1 MIKCSQLLRDSAAY
15 SQTTTLIVDILQG
28 STVLF
33 PDVPV
38 LPGSCKISQDRG
50 SKTRM
55 TCDVSVILAN
65 RPDLNITNTSH
76 RFSVRRGFQSLGIA
90 ETITHGI
97 FRIDD
102 VSYHDDGT
110 IDIAGSGLE
119 AYIIDAR
126 FPTPRTPPY
135 GVSTVQYIEE
145 LIHEVLPGQVVS
157 VECSRDKIIEARAPW
172 ARERWD
178 AIESLAESIDAEV
191 FADYRGYF
199 VIRDI
204 PTVAPDRSAVY
215 TIKEGIGG
223 TLMSRDWKKSR
234 DKVYNAVVC
243 SGQSSDP
250 KVPPVWAMAIDN
262 DPTSPTYY
270 YGPFGQVP
278 KFFSSQFF
286 TTYEQCLESAK
297 RQLVEALGAN
307 EQLSVTALPL
317 TFLEPGDLIN
327 VEVSQGEMLRRILE
341 KISFVADY
349 DAAVD
354 IETLSP
360 KDLTE
365 VEEG

>member
-1 MIKCSQLLRDSAAY
+1 MIKCSQLLKDSAVY
-15 SQTTTLIVDILQG
+15 SQTTKLVVDILQG
-28 STVLF
+28 NTVIF

-76 RFSVRRGFQSLGIA
+76 RFSVRRGFQSLGVE
-90 ETITHGI
+90 ETIKHGI

-102 VSYHDDGT
+102 ISYNDDGT

-126 FPTPRTPPY
+126 FTSPRTPPY
-135 GVSTVQYIEE
+135 GLSTVGYIKT
-145 LIHEVLPGQVVS
+145 LIQEVLPGHTVS
-157 VECSRDKIIEARAPW
+157 VECSKDKIIQARAPW
-172 ARERWD
+172 KVERWD

-191 FADYRGYF
+191 FADYRGFF

-204 PTVAPDRSAVY
+204 PTVASDRPAVY
-215 TIKEGIGG
+215 TIKEGVGG
-223 TLMSRDWKKSR
+223 TLIGRDLKKSR
-234 DKVYNAVVC
+234 DKVYNAMVC
-243 SGQSSDP
+243 TGQSSDP

-262 DPTSPTYY
+262 NPASPTYY
-270 YGPFGQVP
+270 YGPFGKVP
-278 KFFSSQFF
+278 KFFSSQFL
-286 TTYEQCLESAK
+286 TTTAQCLASAK
-297 RQLVEALGAN
+297 TMLVEALGAN
-307 EQLSVTALPL
+307 EQLSVKALPL

-327 VEVSQGEMLRRILE
+327 VEESKGVMVQRILE

-354 IETLSP
+354 IDTLSP
-360 KDLTE
+360 KNLSD

>member
-15 SQTTTLIVDILQG
+15 SQTTKLVVDILQG
-28 STVLF
+28 NTVVF

-76 RFSVRRGFQSLGIA
+76 RFSVRRGFQSLGVA
-90 ETITHGI
+90 ETIKHGI

-102 VSYHDDGT
+102 INYNDDGT

-119 AYIIDAR
+119 AYVIDAR

-135 GVSTVQYIEE
+135 GLSTIEYIKT
-145 LIHEVLPGQVVS
+145 LITEVLPGQMIS
-157 VECSRDKIIEARAPW
+157 VECSKDKIIQARAPW
-172 ARERWD
+172 KLERWD
-178 AIESLAESIDAEV
+178 AIESLAQSIEAEV
-191 FADYRGYF
+191 FADYRGLF

-204 PTVAPDRSAVY
+204 PTVAPDRPAVY
-215 TIKEGIGG
+215 TIREGVGG
-223 TLMSRDWKKSR
+223 TLMGRKRKVSR
-234 DKVYNAVVC
+234 DKVYNAMVC
-243 SGQSSDP
+243 SGQSSDQ

-286 TTYEQCLESAK
+286 TTYDQCLASAK

-307 EQLSVTALPL
+307 EQLSVQALPL

-327 VEVSQGEMLRRILE
+327 VEVTKGVMLRRILE

-354 IETLSP
+354 IDTLSP
-360 KDLTE
+360 KDLSE